1 MRLKVSYITLKQ
13 Y

>member
-1 MRLKVSYITLKQ
+1 MHLKVSYITLKQ